1 MSESQTRVE
10 ITVGGTVSCIDDEG
24 GRSLAFEQFDALVD
38 KIAPHLHSALGVS
51 DPCVWG
57 QASTGELEISC
68 VLTVAGRASV
78 DNPLDRFIR
87 DVCDAGDLM
96 LVDMITASTGNKSY
110 WVARSGGRLSGTG
123 LGRRSNAAAICSGVA
138 SLFCWRTGGS
148 VLPCRDR
155 WA

>member
-1 MSESQTRVE
+1 MF
-10 ITVGGTVSCIDDEG
+10 GGKHLPVS
-24 GRSLAFEQFDALVD
+24 
-38 KIAPHLHSALGVS
+38 
-51 DPCVWG
+51 W
-57 QASTGELEISC
+57 EISC

-138 SLFCWRTGGS
+138 SVVLLADRWQRSTVPRS
-148 VLPCRDR
+148 VGIGQICTNLCRDPR
-155 WA
+155 RAGRCPILTSEKFPRPYCWQPTV